1 MIFSIPND
9 LAVVDIETTGLDI
22 EHDQIC
28 EIAALKVEDGKI
40 TGSFSTL
47 CAIEGTMP
55 EGAGKVNGIT
65 DEMLA
70 EAPSIGEAIKGFTA
84 LTGPG
89 TVLCGHNIKAFD
101 LPFIERVAKESGEAV
116 KYAGVLDTLE
126 LAREVWPG
134 AKHSM
139 WALRGMLGIDS
150 DGAHRALKDCMDEL
164 EVLLC
169 IKAALNGRE

>member
-1 MIFSIPND
+1 MTFRIPDN
-9 LAVVDIETTGLDI
+9 LVVVDIETTGLDV
-22 EHDQIC
+22 ERDQIC

-40 TGSFSTL
+40 NRSYSTL
-47 CAIEGTMP
+47 CAIEGAMP
-55 EGAGKVNGIT
+55 VAAGKVNGIT
-65 DEMLA
+65 DEMLGD
-70 EAPSIGEAIKGFTA
+70 APSIGEAIKELSA
-84 LTGPG
+84 LVGPNA
-89 TVLCGHNIKAFD
+89 VLCGHNIKAFD
-101 LPFIERVAKESGEAV
+101 LPLIERAAKESGETI

-150 DGAHRALKDCMDEL
+150 TGAHRALKDCMDEL

-169 IKAALNGRE
+169 IKAALNDQK